1 MNGGDHM
8 KVKPVLLILI
18 AILAVAATA
27 LVLCFSDIQI
37 ASKVNYAYP
46 SLSTMCVLGGFVA
59 PNGDPM
65 DGPGMP
71 G

>member
-1 MNGGDHM
+1 M
-8 KVKPVLLILI
+8 KVRPVLLILV

-27 LVLCFSDIQI
+27 LVLWFSDIQI
-37 ASKVNYAYP
+37 AGNVNYAYP
-46 SLSTMCVLGGFVA
+46 SLGTMYVLGGFVA